1 MAGNTF
7 GTRFRITTFGESH
20 GRAIGVVI
28 DGVRPGLPID
38 TQFIQHE
45 LDRRRPGQSRV
56 TTSRNEA
63 DQVEILSGV
72 FEGKTTGTPLCMI
85 IWNKDQQP
93 RAYERIKNLFRPGH
107 AGYTYLAKYGISDYR
122 GGGRSSGRETAS
134 RVAAGAVAKSYLAKR
149 GIAIYAY
156 TKEVAGVCA
165 QRIDFSQIE
174 KNPLRCPDPEA
185 AKKMER
191 RILRAKKEGDS
202 VGGIVEVVVKNPP
215 VGLGEPVFDKL
226 EADLAKALMSIGA
239 IKGFEV
245 GNGFAAARVK
255 GSQNNDPM
263 YFDKTTNRITFMDIY
278 EVLRPEGRVV
288 MMQIPPAP
296 RGIPVAFEG
305 HYYGR
310 DGESLAPLN
319 LEELERI
326 RFQRTVNDWSAV
338 TLPDVTLQDLDPA
351 AIAKARQEFTKRNP
365 KYKNDISNWDDAKFL
380 AKAKLTIQGK
390 ITRAA
395 MILLG
400 KEESEHLL
408 NSAVKIR
415 WNLKSAT
422 GNDRDYEV
430 FSIPFILAVE
440 DIQNKVRNLKY
451 RYVRY
456 NALFPEEVKKMVK
469 AFPPGLDRPV
479 GVGVELQADVP
490 RVPAPAEGPQG
501 PRKIHDPP
509 AGNQMVMAAVRPDV
523 LDVDVADPRKK
534 LLERPARVFSDAEEM
549 PQVEVETDRR
559 RAYLG
564 DEFLELPAVL
574 QEEARFGFHQDLHP
588 QFFRRGDDP
597 LQSPVEKG

>member
-20 GRAIGVVI
+20 GRAIGLVM

-38 TQFIQHE
+38 THFIQHE

-56 TTSRNEA
+56 TTSRSET

-72 FEGKTTGTPLCMI
+72 FEGKTTGTPICMI

-93 RAYERIKNLFRPGH
+93 KAYERIKNLFRPGH

-156 TKEVAGVCA
+156 TKEAAGVRA

-245 GNGFAAARVK
+245 GNGFAAARLK

-263 YFDKTTNRITFMDIY
+263 YFDKRTNRIRTRTNNAGGIVGGISNGEDI
-278 EVLRPEGRVV
+278 VLRIAVKPPSSIAREQETVTMDGRPATITVEGRHDPCICPRVV
-288 MMQIPPAP
+288 
-296 RGIPVAFEG
+296 PVAEAMVALTLFD
-305 HYYGR
+305 HLTRQQLLKKKTKLQALR
-310 DGESLAPLN
+310 DDIDLIDRNILLLVAERQALVEQVGLLKKKKGEKIYDPLREKKILSRQLATA
-319 LEELERI
+319 EELGI
-326 RFQRTVNDWSAV
+326 
-338 TLPDVTLQDLDPA
+338 
-351 AIAKARQEFTKRNP
+351 
-365 KYKNDISNWDDAKFL
+365 
-380 AKAKLTIQGK
+380 
-390 ITRAA
+390 
-395 MILLG
+395 
-400 KEESEHLL
+400 
-408 NSAVKIR
+408 
-415 WNLKSAT
+415 
-422 GNDRDYEV
+422 
-430 FSIPFILAVE
+430 
-440 DIQNKVRNLKY
+440 
-451 RYVRY
+451 
-456 NALFPEEVKKMVK
+456 
-469 AFPPGLDRPV
+469 
-479 GVGVELQADVP
+479 
-490 RVPAPAEGPQG
+490 
-501 PRKIHDPP
+501 
-509 AGNQMVMAAVRPDV
+509 
-523 LDVDVADPRKK
+523 
-534 LLERPARVFSDAEEM
+534 
-549 PQVEVETDRR
+549 
-559 RAYLG
+559 
-564 DEFLELPAVL
+564 
-574 QEEARFGFHQDLHP
+574 DLHFVR
-588 QFFRRGDDP
+588 QICRAIFDLARTTQRKLSEGI
-597 LQSPVEKG
+597 LR